1 MFILYVDNLCVGF
14 FLFYVV
20 LFGKEN
26 CLQEG
31 GVGGCV
37 YFYFRFNYLGNYII
51 RIESDLKLIIF
62 FKEKIFDRN
71 EYFGNGQIYNRF
83 FMIYI

>member
-1 MFILYVDNLCVGF
+1 M
-14 FLFYVV
+14 
-20 LFGKEN
+20 
-26 CLQEG
+26 
-31 GVGGCV
+31 GGCV

-71 EYFGNGQIYNRF
+71 EYFGNG
-83 FMIYI
+83 